1 MRKVILLLATL
12 ALPGCSADT
21 VYLRT
26 DGQDLASNSDLRR
39 QMELD
44 RLTCQTEDT
53 GDSRDCMAVKGYV
66 SVPKYQAAA
75 KQRQLADIAAQ
86 NAAANDVTS
95 VLPPPVPPDKTAAA
109 KKRKPKPAD
118 NNLRSSKDW
127 RLARLTFGKTDVEIC
142 LPYEARIELVAGAV
156 SGWSLRAKMCAASD
170 NVTSRSG
177 LFLTAA
183 L

>member
-12 ALPGCSADT
+12 VLTGCSSQN

-39 QMELD
+39 QLELD
-44 RLTCQTEDT
+44 RLACQTEDV
-53 GDSRDCMAVKGYV
+53 GDSRDCMAVKGYI

-95 VLPPPVPPDKTAAA
+95 VLPPPPVPADKTAAA
-109 KKRKPKPAD
+109 KKRKSKPPD
-118 NNLRSSKDW
+118 KSLRSSQD
-127 RLARLTFGKTDVEIC
+127 
-142 LPYEARIELVAGAV
+142 
-156 SGWSLRAKMCAASD
+156 
-170 NVTSRSG
+170 
-177 LFLTAA
+177 
-183 L
+183 